1 MGGVLQEEILRR
13 RLVLKFSSRIILY
26 KQTHILKS
34 QSIDP
39 IQVINEE
46 TTRELS
52 SCASKATFYVLP
64 IHFFRLKFI
73 VFGIVWVIIPGWFHT
88 RREERV
94 RVFDVLSSLSRPL
107 VRLLVFFSDRLLRSL
122 LASAS
127 PSCGISC
134 QNVSYRTLS
143 LLPTNP

>member
-46 TTRELS
+46 ATRELS
-52 SCASKATFYVLP
+52 SCAETKTAFYVLP

-94 RVFDVLSSLSRPL
+94 RVFDVLSLVSLAL
-107 VRLLVFFSDRLLRSL
+107 VRLLVFFDRLLRSL